1 MLIAFAEYLS
11 HASPFVTLGILLLAI
26 LLFVCNFFMFLYIVD
41 NNRLL
46 RRIESNLV

>member
-11 HASPFVTLGILLLAI
+11 HASPFVTLGILVLA
-26 LLFVCNFFMFLYIVD
+26 
-41 NNRLL
+41 L